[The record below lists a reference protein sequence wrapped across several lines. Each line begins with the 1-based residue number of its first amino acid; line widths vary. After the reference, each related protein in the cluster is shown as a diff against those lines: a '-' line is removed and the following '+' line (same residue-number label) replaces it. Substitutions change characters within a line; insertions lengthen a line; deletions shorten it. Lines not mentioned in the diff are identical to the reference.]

1 MNAYLSRTN
10 HPKGARS
17 ANTGFTF
24 VDLLAVLAVVVL
36 LSALAGPVLANPRLR
51 SDRVVCANNLRQI
64 GMAMQLWA
72 NDHGDAIPPEV
83 SLTDGGTFGHPLAAN
98 VWLHFSWLSNELRSA
113 QTVFMCI
120 RISPTGPRVIS
131 FCIPIRARHAI
142 CSQHRS
148 LCSWPIGTWGRTV

>member
-113 QTVFMCI
+113 QTLFCPSDRGQPARDFGGAPDRGYVHPNFAN
-120 RISPTGPRVIS
+120 RATSYLLLHPNTGSP
-131 FCIPIRARHAI
+131 
-142 CSQHRS
+142 
-148 LCSWPIGTWGRTV
+148 